1 MLADLSRGVWSPSG
15 GKRNHKHSSP
25 YYQGT
30 SSSTWSGRHIYYE
43 PPDDFEWDQETAL
56 VPNSK
61 TATGE
66 VIVHRRDT
74 NTIPSPV
81 PNVGCVD
88 IPQTACRSPIGC
100 EPKSDEPAS
109 KPNGT
114 VRAYTEE
121 EFTSAILA
129 RTQTG
134 SATSTDGST
143 WFSNLSPQ
151 SLPPGQCDI
160 ASRNSCQHDDSG
172 IARSPQSHNNSTCEE
187 NRTRPC
193 DSFVCSGKCLSEN
206 DTAVTTSAD
215 PCHSTIASENVRQ
228 DISSTLPEEGSPERM
243 GGPEC
248 ECPKDLNPRHSLDS
262 KVDARRN
269 DFSPSPIVE
278 RRNKSVLGRLRNFA
292 SRSSYSTSEDGHSHS
307 SDYEEQ
313 EEDKRT
319 EIRFSRETN
328 ARSSSTWAVR
338 VRDLHRDV
346 KRKISRLRSSRGTTD
361 EEARECAETHDGV
374 IQPGSSVESIPSGS
388 GSSLQPPTPTSSNRS
403 STSAGEDDTCPYV
416 GTFIGRARALVDC
429 TPSPYDR
436 DGLAF
441 KKGELIDIIAK
452 HKTGLWIGMVNGKV
466 GHFKF
471 INVEEVHLESKP
483 RHRRRKTTP
492 DWLGIDKQPDNLEEL
507 LKHLGLQEYMNVL
520 VLNGYDELETFKEI
534 EKEDLDSLGIVN
546 PDHGLKLLRAAEM
559 LHGADQDGE
568 DDDDDDDDTKQ
579 SPRDSGCYAS
589 HENLIHRETSQ
600 RLLHNGLFGGDAED
614 QDTSHSESGIHSREG
629 QDLSCAMN
637 NLDLSAESSTKSSA
651 TTVDSREDVAV
662 VIYNSDS
669 HDEKDTSNYNIPPA
683 QGLSEDN
690 VPIPADEPVNAC
702 SRKSQLPE
710 IIADSSQQMQVSG
723 NTVSPS
729 VDAFDAVATSS
740 SVSFGVPNSF
750 QSSVAT
756 NGVRCSPKKSRNKHF
771 NEKHSSSRKRH
782 DNKYNDLSQDS
793 FSITRSKYEESIP
806 NSHLDRSSYIY
817 AWASFSRRER
827 SGRRR
832 VQEYDDVV
840 SDPATEP
847 EESPSKHIYRK
858 AKQRKGSLQ
867 ALIHNPRP
875 PSPTLIGI
883 VMKKLDYE
891 KISLCEE
898 PYTDKT
904 GFCGIPPALVQR
916 YAEELQQKV
925 GDVADALDQIRIT
938 SLQQQAR
945 RGVPNDFL
953 ADSCTVPVIEANY
966 SNLHSWL
973 VSLGLP
979 MYEKRFTSC
988 GYRHLNEIAQL
999 SVVDFCDLGIDDPY
1013 HQLYLEAAIGAL
1025 HSRLGRQPSI
1035 SPPPLPPSVS

>member
-1 MLADLSRGVWSPSG
+1 MGRGVWSPAG
-15 GKRNHKHSSP
+15 GKKNHKHSSP
-25 YYQGT
+25 YFQGT
-30 SSSTWSGRHIYYE
+30 SSSTLSGRHIYYE

-61 TATGE
+61 TGTGE

-74 NTIPSPV
+74 STIPSPV

-88 IPQTACRSPIGC
+88 FNQTACLSPKGN
-100 EPKSDEPAS
+100 EPKLDEPAS
-109 KPNGT
+109 KPDGT
-114 VRAYTEE
+114 ARAYTEE

-129 RTQTG
+129 RTQPG
-134 SATSTDGST
+134 NSTSTDGST
-143 WFSNLSPQ
+143 WFSNLPPQ
-151 SLPPGQCDI
+151 SLPTDECD
-160 ASRNSCQHDDSG
+160 SSSGNPCQHNDSG
-172 IARSPQSHNNSTCEE
+172 ISGSLQLHSNSTSEE

-193 DSFVCSGKCLSEN
+193 DSLVSQ
-206 DTAVTTSAD
+206 DDPTVTTCEDLCHSA
-215 PCHSTIASENVRQ
+215 STIASSKVIQ
-228 DISSTLPEEGSPERM
+228 DINSTLPEEGSPETM
-243 GGPEC
+243 GGPDC

-269 DFSPSPIVE
+269 DFSSSPIVE

-328 ARSSSTWAVR
+328 ARSSSSWAGR

-346 KRKISRLRSSRGTTD
+346 KRKISRLRNSRGTAD
-361 EEARECAETHDGV
+361 EEARESAETHDGV

-441 KKGELIDIIAK
+441 KKGDLIDIITK
-452 HKTGLWIGMVNGKV
+452 HKTGIWIGMVNGKV

-471 INVEEVHLESKP
+471 INVEEAHLESKP

-492 DWLGIDKQPDNLEEL
+492 DWLGIEKQPENLEEL

-568 DDDDDDDDTKQ
+568 DDEDDDDDTKQ

-637 NLDLSAESSTKSSA
+637 NLDLSAESSTKSTA

-669 HDEKDTSNYNIPPA
+669 HDERDTSNYNIPPA
-683 QGLSEDN
+683 EELSGNNVPVPAGESISSSAREIQLSET
-690 VPIPADEPVNAC
+690 V
-702 SRKSQLPE
+702 
-710 IIADSSQQMQVSG
+710 ADSSQEVQVSG
-723 NTVSPS
+723 NTVSIS
-729 VDAFDAVATSS
+729 VDIFDSAATSS
-740 SVSFGVPNSF
+740 SVSFGLPNSF

-771 NEKHSSSRKRH
+771 HEKHSSSRKRH

-793 FSITRSKYEESIP
+793 FITRSKYEESIP

-827 SGRRR
+827 SSRRR

-891 KISLCEE
+891 KINLCEE

-973 VSLGLP
+973 VSLSLP
-979 MYEKRFTSC
+979 MYEERFTSC
-988 GYRHLNEIAQL
+988 GYRHLNQIAQL
-999 SVVDFCDLGIDDPY
+999 SVVDLCDLGIDDPY

-1025 HSRLGRQPSI
+1025 HTRLGRQPSI